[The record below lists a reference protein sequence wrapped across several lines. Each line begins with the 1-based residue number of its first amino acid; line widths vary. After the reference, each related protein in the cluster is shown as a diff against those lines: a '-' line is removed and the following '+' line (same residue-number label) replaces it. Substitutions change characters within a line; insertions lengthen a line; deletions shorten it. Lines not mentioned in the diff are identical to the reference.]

1 MVLTGAA
8 DVRTTCRRR
17 AARTGC
23 GMADAEVAQEQGAG
37 RPTGSLAPVALGL
50 GIAGVVIGLVPFY
63 GLFMAVPMSVV
74 GLVLGLVAR
83 SRPWESRRQATG
95 GIVAGGLGLLVTL
108 VWVGT
113 FAGNMLGIGEMSSES
128 SMEVGTAMDVEA
140 ADEPPGDEVT
150 DTAPGEPDD
159 GPTEVVPGDRGSAL
173 REGLSGDAELELG
186 DRAESMRLEEC
197 ALTAAPSPDLLVRG
211 QGPDG
216 RMAVAAGRG
225 GMERRVVL
233 SLELDGAAPATY
245 VGEVLSA
252 GSTRRGDGGPFGG
265 GHQLE
270 LEGELQ
276 DLHSGETV
284 DIHLTVTCS

>member
-1 MVLTGAA
+1 
-8 DVRTTCRRR
+8 
-17 AARTGC
+17 
-23 GMADAEVAQEQGAG
+23 MADAEVAQEQGAAP
-37 RPTGSLAPVALGL
+37 PTGSLAPVALGL

-83 SRPWESRRQATG
+83 SRRWESRRQATG

-108 VWVGT
+108 VWVGV

-128 SMEVGTAMDVEA
+128 SMEVGTAMDVGA
-140 ADEPPGDEVT
+140 IDEPPGDEVP
-150 DTAPGEPDD
+150 DTGPAAPDEPAD

-173 REGLSGDAELELG
+173 HEGLSGDVELELG

-216 RMAVAAGRG
+216 RLAVVAGRG

-265 GHQLE
+265 GHQFE

-276 DLHSGETV
+276 DLHTSETV

>member
-1 MVLTGAA
+1 
-8 DVRTTCRRR
+8 
-17 AARTGC
+17 
-23 GMADAEVAQEQGAG
+23 MADAEVTQEQGADP
-37 RPTGSLAPVALGL
+37 PTGSLAPVALGL

-83 SRPWESRRQATG
+83 SRPWEHRRQATG
-95 GIVAGGLGLLVTL
+95 GIVAGGIGLLVTL
-108 VWVGT
+108 AWVGI
-113 FAGNMLGIGEMSSES
+113 FAGNLLGIGQMASES

-140 ADEPPGDEVT
+140 VEEPPGDEVP
-150 DTAPGEPDD
+150 DTGPSEPAD

-173 REGLSGDAELELG
+173 HEGLSGDAELELG

-197 ALTAAPSPDLLVRG
+197 ALTAEPSHDLLVRG

-216 RMAVAAGRG
+216 RLAVAAGRG
-225 GMERRVVL
+225 GMERRLVL

-245 VGEVLSA
+245 VGEVLSTGA
-252 GSTRRGDGGPFGG
+252 TRRGDGGPFGG
-265 GHQLE
+265 GHQFE
-270 LEGELQ
+270 LDGELQ
-276 DLHSGETV
+276 DLHTSETV